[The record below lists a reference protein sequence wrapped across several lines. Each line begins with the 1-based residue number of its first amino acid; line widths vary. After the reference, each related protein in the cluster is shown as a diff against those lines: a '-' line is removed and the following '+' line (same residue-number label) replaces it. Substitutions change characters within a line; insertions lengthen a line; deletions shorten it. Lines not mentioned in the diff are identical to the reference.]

1 MLQVDDQ
8 FEVAAPRSQVFRA
21 WTDFERFPEFM
32 TGVDSVYAETKER
45 MRWRVSIA
53 RVPRSFYA
61 VVTEC
66 RPDERIAWTSVDLT
80 TMGWWIDLDA
90 IDHERTR
97 VTLRVIW
104 SPRGDGPSEPGL
116 HELDARTI
124 RCDLQRFRTLAEES
138 LSRAA

>member
-8 FEVAAPRSQVFRA
+8 FEVAAPRSEVFRA
-21 WTDFERFPEFM
+21 WTEVERFPEFM

-45 MRWRVSIA
+45 MRWQVSIVG
-53 RVPRSFYA
+53 VPRSFYA
-61 VVTEC
+61 VVTEH
-66 RPDERIAWTSVDLT
+66 RPDERIAWASVDLT
-80 TMGWWIDLDA
+80 TMGWWVDLDE
-90 IDHERTR
+90 IDSERTR

-104 SPRGDGPSEPGL
+104 SPRGDGPSGPGA

-124 RCDLQRFRTLAEES
+124 RCDLQRFKTRTEQP

>member
-8 FEVAAPRSQVFRA
+8 FEVAAPRSEVFRA
-21 WTDFERFPEFM
+21 WTEFERFPEFM

-53 RVPRSFYA
+53 GVERTFYA

-66 RPDERIAWTSVDLT
+66 RPDERIAWMSVDQT

-90 IDHERTR
+90 VDDDRTR
-97 VTLRVIW
+97 VTLRVTW
-104 SPRGDGPSEPGL
+104 SPRGDGPSGPDL
-116 HELDARTI
+116 HDLDERTI
-124 RCDLQRFRTLAEES
+124 RCDLQRFRACAEQP